1 MSEVVEPHFRQSC
14 PLQHPVEHV
23 EYAVRRDG
31 TSGGGREH
39 VLAAAS
45 FPSLISQNFHCVCR
59 QRQNPVGVLRFQRRF
74 HDLAIDPADLP
85 LNPEVTL
92 LQINVLP
99 FQPQQLST
107 PKTRCQ
113 FDVVHLKDAGLLR
126 LPQEKGQLLY
136 GQRLHL
142 SVLQLRQGAAI
153 CWVACDQFL
162 ILGKIHCRGDHLID
176 VPHCLGA
183 ETLGLFLCLSPFH
196 SAAGEELFVE
206 LL

>member
-113 FDVVHLKDAGLLR
+113 FDVVHLKDAGFFR
-126 LPQEKGQLLY
+126 LTQEGGQLLY
-136 GQRLHL
+136 GQGLHL
-142 SVLQLRQGAAI
+142 PMLQLRQGTAI
-153 CWVACDQFL
+153 CRVDRNQLL
-162 ILGKIHCRGDHLID
+162 ILCEIHRRGNDLVRQIA
-176 VPHCLGA
+176 P
-183 ETLGLFLCLSPFH
+183 
-196 SAAGEELFVE
+196 AGR
-206 LL
+206 